1 MNNFIDEFK
10 LNDNIFYLNHA
21 AVSPWPKRTAT
32 AVINFANENVQQ
44 GSRQY
49 LQWLQTEQD
58 LREKLRWLIN
68 AKSTNDIALL
78 KSTSEALSVV
88 AYGLNWKKGDNVVI
102 LEQEFPSNRIV
113 WESLRSR
120 DVDTKLVDIRQKNAE
135 DALIKACNSNTR
147 IMSVSAVQFAS
158 GLKLNLEKLGTF
170 CRQNNILFCVDA
182 IQQLGAQA
190 FDVQNNGAHFVMAD
204 AHKWMMGPE
213 GLALFY
219 CDPVV
224 REQLQLQQ
232 YGWHMVEQHFDFDNR
247 DWAMAT
253 SARRFECGS
262 ANTLGTFAFNASLSL
277 IRDAGIDAI
286 SNLINRNITYMIEQ
300 FSKHQNLQILI
311 DDDPDKLSGIFVFR
325 HKHINNNELYEH
337 LLDHG
342 VVCALRGGGIRFSP
356 HFYNSTEEIGHVLD
370 LILHLKG

>member
-21 AVSPWPKRTAT
+21 AVSPWPKRTAA

-44 GSRQY
+44 GSSQY

-68 AKSTNDIALL
+68 AKSTDDIALL

-135 DALIKACNSNTR
+135 DALIKACDPNTR

-158 GLKLNLEKLGTF
+158 GLKLNLEKLGAF

-247 DWAMAT
+247 DWEIAT

-300 FSKHQNLQILI
+300 FSKHPNLQILI
-311 DDDPDKLSGIFVFR
+311 DDDPDRLSGIFVFR
-325 HKHINNNELYEH
+325 HKHINNNELYEY
-337 LLDHG
+337 LLDRG
-342 VVCALRGGGIRFSP
+342 VVCARREGGIRFSP
-356 HFYNSTEEIGHVLD
+356 HFYNSTEEISHVLD